1 MGEVG
6 GWLGAGAPV
15 GDPHRGRAA
24 CCLQAQPRVGPIT
37 TCSPPAPVTPQ
48 SSLPP
53 FFTGKGSNYGECV
66 DLFAPGTDILSAAAT
81 SDTAQQ

>member
-1 MGEVG
+1 MGG
-6 GWLGAGAPV
+6 GVQVRRW
-15 GDPHRGRAA
+15 
-24 CCLQAQPRVGPIT
+24 VGPFT
-37 TCSPPAPVTPQ
+37 TCSPPAPAIPQ

-53 FFTGKGSNYGECV
+53 FFAGKGSNYGECV